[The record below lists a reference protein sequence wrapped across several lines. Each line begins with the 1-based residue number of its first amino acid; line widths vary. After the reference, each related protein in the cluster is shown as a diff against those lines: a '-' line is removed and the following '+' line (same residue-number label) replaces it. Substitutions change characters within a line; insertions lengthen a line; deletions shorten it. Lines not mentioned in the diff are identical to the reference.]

1 MPGVYNRRAGGVPED
16 AVYVGQSTKW
26 GNPYA
31 PVRDER
37 NRQRVIDAYER
48 HLYSSGLIEQ
58 IGELRGKDLVCWCA
72 PKACH
77 ADVLLRLANA

>member
-1 MPGVYNRRAGGVPED
+1 MPKVYNRRAGDAPEG
-16 AVYVGQSTKW
+16 AVYVGQPTKW

-37 NRQRVIDAYER
+37 NRARVIEAYEL
-48 HLYSSGLIEQ
+48 HLHSSGLIEQ
-58 IGELRGKDLVCWCA
+58 VGELRGKDLVCWCK
-72 PKACH
+72 PKPCH